1 MFEDAIDLL
10 VSNGEIPKF
19 NKAVAEGVGYTQA
32 KDGIHDRVNAI
43 LKRELTYSSS
53 NPHLPEGLE
62 YVGYRHM
69 SPIET
74 YAYRL
79 GRPDSKGKKNRRGIL
94 VAETDT
100 YMISTEFS
108 IPGYGPLYRPMFLP
122 FLRRGGLMRSW
133 GTTYHVAP
141 VIHTPG
147 ICVEH
152 NGLFVNFDFSRKT
165 TLQYC
170 KGTVKML
177 VNGRDQQ
184 VFIPGTSTLYG
195 GSGSGNDNGPKP
207 LPYWIFGKYGFTEGI
222 RKFTGA
228 NVFIYPAYKAA
239 ELDLNRYV
247 VIMSGER
254 THAREI
260 QYVLVADKSSFP
272 SVDGRG
278 WDEEEHVLLVMCGAF
293 FRAAHF
299 YAGKKI
305 GRRSKTS
312 RGLTPL
318 FTRLDIDSEQEDI
331 DNLNAPDTWK
341 EILGRS
347 HVGGA
352 QGDVDLL
359 LGMEKHFHEIERY
372 VNNQVRGE
380 LIQSD
385 PDIDPNLD
393 IFGFLYYVVRK
404 MTFDRLK
411 RTADLAS
418 MFGKKLTV
426 IDYMLLGRGGFNS
439 TVSNLRWT
447 LEGLSRH
454 DKLSDPRDLGSKI
467 KDKINFMI
475 NSNMVRFTESGNGAK
490 STFNASTESM
500 VLAIST
506 HAISQTETDSK
517 GGKTNNLN
525 DRTKH
530 ASASYL
536 QLGNIYNIP
545 KSSPFKFG
553 ILNQYMKTSYSLT
566 MLRNPKFEEE
576 TQAIEMDM
584 AKIGN

>member
-1 MFEDAIDLL
+1 MFEDAIDML
-10 VSNGEIPKF
+10 VSSGEILKF

-43 LKRELTYSSS
+43 MKRELTHSKS
-53 NPHLPEGLE
+53 NSRLPEGLE
-62 YVGYRHM
+62 YVGFRHM

-79 GRPDSKGKKNRRGIL
+79 QKSEPKGKKNRRGIL
-94 VAETDT
+94 IAPTDT
-100 YMISTEFS
+100 YMISTEFNV
-108 IPGYGPLYRPMFLP
+108 PAFGLLHRPTFLP
-122 FLRRGGLMRSW
+122 FLRRGGLHQSW

-152 NGLFVNFDFSRKT
+152 NGLFINFDFSRKT

-170 KGTVKML
+170 KSTVKML
-177 VNGRDQQ
+177 VNGRDMQ

-207 LPYWIFGKYGFTEGI
+207 LPYWIFGRYGFTEGI

-239 ELDLNRYV
+239 ELDLEKYV

-254 THAREI
+254 THSREI
-260 QYVLVADKSSFP
+260 QYVLVAERESFP
-272 SVDGRG
+272 SLYGKG
-278 WDEEEHVLLVMCGAF
+278 WDENEHILLVMCGAF
-293 FRAAHF
+293 YRAAHF

-305 GRRSKTS
+305 GRRSNSS

-318 FTRLDIDSEQEDI
+318 FTRLDVEREKEDI
-331 DNLNAPDTWK
+331 DNLNSADTWK

-347 HVGGA
+347 HVGGT
-352 QGDVDLL
+352 QSDVDLL
-359 LGMEKHFHEIERY
+359 IGMDKHFQEIERY

-380 LIQSD
+380 LIQAD

-404 MTFDRLK
+404 MTIDRLK
-411 RTADLAS
+411 RNYDMAS
-418 MFGKKLTV
+418 MFNKKLTV
-426 IDYMLLGRGGFNS
+426 VDYMLLGRGGFNS
-439 TVSNLRWT
+439 TISNLRWA
-447 LEGLSRH
+447 LEGLTRQDRIGS
-454 DKLSDPRDLGSKI
+454 PEDLGSKI
-467 KDKINFMI
+467 KDKINFMV
-475 NSNMVRFTESGNGAK
+475 SSSMVRFTETSSGVK

-506 HAISQTETDSK
+506 HAVSQTETDAKS
-517 GGKTNNLN
+517 GKTNNLN
-525 DRTKH
+525 DRTKQ
-530 ASASYL
+530 ASASNIF
-536 QLGNIYNIP
+536 LGNIYYIT
-545 KSSPFKFG
+545 KASPFKYG
-553 ILNQYMKTSYSLT
+553 ILNPYMETSNYLT
-566 MLRNPKFEEE
+566 MLRSKKFEKEIAYIEE
-576 TQAIEMDM
+576 DM